1 MEEKLDRLCQGSET
15 LEGEQAERPSP
26 DISPP
31 LLGPIMND
39 QSHGQPTPL
48 GPGPT
53 GIQSSPEN
61 WHQPQERAQLQKK
74 LMLQVILAIK
84 AHVQLN
90 GFISCYLGGLAI
102 LG

>member
-1 MEEKLDRLCQGSET
+1 MGPDIQDWRRFQKKQETSLTSLTRGGILEEKLDRLCQGSEM

-26 DISPP
+26 DISPQ

-53 GIQSSPEN
+53 GT
-61 WHQPQERAQLQKK
+61 
-74 LMLQVILAIK
+74 
-84 AHVQLN
+84 
-90 GFISCYLGGLAI
+90 
-102 LG
+102 